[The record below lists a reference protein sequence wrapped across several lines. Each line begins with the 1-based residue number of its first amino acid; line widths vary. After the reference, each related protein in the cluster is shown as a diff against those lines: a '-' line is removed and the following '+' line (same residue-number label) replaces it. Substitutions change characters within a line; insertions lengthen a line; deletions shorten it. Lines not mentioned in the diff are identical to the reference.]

1 MLQSRR
7 NRNAIRNCAY
17 NTEMRNLRE
26 LPSPCYL
33 FDEAAIEKNL
43 ARARQ
48 LRDADCRVLLALK
61 SFAVWRL
68 FPLLRDSLAGVSASS
83 LNEARLGADE
93 FGGEV
98 HLYAPAYRADE
109 FAALRKYASHIV
121 FNSRAQWEKFGGEI
135 KNSVCGIRVNPGFSE
150 IKNPLYNPCRPG
162 SHFGIAAEDAAF
174 MADDNNIAGL
184 HFHALCEQNAD
195 SLLRV
200 ADAVHSRFGAILPK
214 MQWVNF
220 GGGHLLCA
228 DDYDIKM
235 LAAVVRDFRTR
246 YGTQMQI
253 YIEPGAGLVH
263 ECCELVCTVLDVQP
277 GGAAVLDSSASAHM
291 PDIIESPYRPA
302 IVGAGAAGEYAHTY
316 RLCGMTCMAGD
327 IFGDYSFAKPL
338 QPGARVRI
346 CDAAAYTVVK
356 HTTFNG
362 IAPPAIALR
371 CKNGEIKLLRNPEF
385 DDYRRRMG

>member
-135 KNSVCGIRVNPGFSE
+135 KNSV
-150 IKNPLYNPCRPG
+150 
-162 SHFGIAAEDAAF
+162 
-174 MADDNNIAGL
+174 
-184 HFHALCEQNAD
+184 
-195 SLLRV
+195 
-200 ADAVHSRFGAILPK
+200 
-214 MQWVNF
+214 
-220 GGGHLLCA
+220 
-228 DDYDIKM
+228 
-235 LAAVVRDFRTR
+235 
-246 YGTQMQI
+246 
-253 YIEPGAGLVH
+253 
-263 ECCELVCTVLDVQP
+263 
-277 GGAAVLDSSASAHM
+277 
-291 PDIIESPYRPA
+291 
-302 IVGAGAAGEYAHTY
+302 
-316 RLCGMTCMAGD
+316 
-327 IFGDYSFAKPL
+327 
-338 QPGARVRI
+338 
-346 CDAAAYTVVK
+346 
-356 HTTFNG
+356 
-362 IAPPAIALR
+362 
-371 CKNGEIKLLRNPEF
+371 LRNPRQSRIF
-385 DDYRRRMG
+385 GNKKSALQSVPPRFAFRNRRRRRRVYGGRQQHRRAAFSRALRTKRRFAFASRRCGAFAFRCDFAENAMGQFRRRTFAVRR